1 MAVAWTSP
9 AARSKRPA
17 NTPPHSDEA
26 TGGVMNTGWT
36 CETSARTAG
45 ATPDSRREM
54 GILYTNGAET
64 HKISGEL
71 NLAGRPRVT
80 QSEVERRR
88 PDSATAPPSET
99 ATCKDAKT
107 FRLGVRQL
115 RTMPSTDT

>member
-54 GILYTNGAET
+54 GILYTNGGET
-64 HKISGEL
+64 HKISGKL
-71 NLAGRPRVT
+71 NLAGRVRPRR
-80 QSEVERRR
+80 SRR
-88 PDSATAPPSET
+88 P
-99 ATCKDAKT
+99 KT
-107 FRLGVRQL
+107 VASVGRGRRLPDLKRSQDFSL
-115 RTMPSTDT
+115 